1 VDLYPKSTRSYV
13 MSRIRKRNTRP
24 EILLRR
30 ALFAAGVRGY
40 RLHAKL
46 PGRPDVIF
54 PKARLAVFVD
64 GCFWHQCSRCKIPVP
79 QSNRAYWEPKL
90 ARNVARDR
98 KTNRKLRALGWS
110 VLHLWE
116 HQVVRDPQA
125 CAQRVLRKRSEKC
138 SLQRDTSSARMG

>member
-1 VDLYPKSTRSYV
+1 

-46 PGRPDVIF
+46 PGRPDVVF
-54 PKARLAVFVD
+54 LKARLAVFVD
-64 GCFWHQCSRCKIPVP
+64 GCFWHQCRGCKIPVP
-79 QSNRAYWEPKL
+79 RSNRAYWAPKL
-90 ARNVARDR
+90 ARNIARDR
-98 KTNRKLRALGWS
+98 RNNVQLRALGWS

-116 HQVVRDPQA
+116 HQVIRDPAA
-125 CAQRVLRKRSEKC
+125 CAARVMRRRWIRTA
-138 SLQRDTSSARMG
+138 QARHRAFDVVLDD